1 MSNYGASNITV
12 LEGLEAVRKRP
23 GMYIGNTGKDG
34 LQRCFGEIMDNSI
47 DEFMAGE
54 AKKITINYTKTK
66 SMVVGDDG
74 RGIPTD
80 IHPKTGKSALET
92 IMTVLHAGG
101 KFDQGSYEFSGG
113 LHGVGASVVNAL
125 STYLKVWVLRDDK
138 ISYQLFEKGV
148 TQGELLVLSKEEA
161 YKKFPSIEGYACWDK
176 TGTLIEFLP
185 DKTIFE
191 TIDFSVTELK
201 SSLKQ
206 AAYLNA
212 GVDIIF
218 NAVTEE
224 KPTRYHYPKGILT
237 YLTEITEGETSISP
251 VIHFSKKEDKFQLE
265 CAMCYVTDYSEKLFP
280 YTNGV
285 GNPEGG
291 MHVTGFKTAVT
302 KVINGYAT
310 AKGYFKKEGDKFTA
324 EDLKEGLRVILSIK
338 MVDPQFTS
346 QSKVK
351 LGSTLART
359 KTYEIVSDSLENF
372 FEENPA
378 VAASVVQ
385 KAQLALKARLA
396 AKAARESVLR
406 KGVLDSMAL
415 PGKLAD
421 CSEKDPAKSE
431 IFIVEGDSAGG
442 CFLASNKVKLADG
455 RSISFAELVEED
467 KKGIQNYCYT
477 VQNNGHIGMERILHP
492 RITKSNAKV
501 IQITL
506 DNGEKIQCTP
516 DHKFML
522 RDGAYKAAEQLTT
535 NDSLMPLYSKLSSKK
550 SKQTIEGYE
559 MVWDMKDD
567 KYIYSHMLA
576 DFYNLQNNVYKT
588 TLGSNRHHI
597 DFKKINNNP
606 SNIIRMTRD
615 DHFKLHK
622 DHCDLTL
629 RSPESIQK
637 SKDTHA
643 TPEYK
648 AFMKLRM
655 KDPETKKILSEQA
668 KKQWEDETYKEF
680 MTKAWKDFYNSNEEY
695 RKANNLKLNEIQKEY
710 WSKAENKLKQAIT
723 TATYFENNPEVRKQY
738 SDFSKE
744 QWKDKELIE
753 WRKETTSKQWTD
765 EFRESRKNALAK
777 TYHDKTLKAL
787 KEATIKYGEF
797 TESNFNQ
804 YRKVVNDRSI
814 IRFDTFCERYYNS
827 NPELALEA
835 VSNYNHRIVSIEEY
849 PGLHDVY
856 DIEVPNT
863 HNFALDCG
871 IFVHNSAKQGRD
883 RHTQAILPLRGKVLN
898 TERATLDK
906 IMGYEGIKNM
916 ITAFGTGIG
925 DRFDIEKLRYHKIVL
940 MTDADV
946 DGAHITTL
954 LLTFLYRYMP
964 DLIDGGHIYLAR
976 PPLYKISVG
985 KKFSYVYSDEEKE
998 ALLKELAGDGEAEI
1012 VNAAEDAVN
1021 QNAAEIDQDGIEGID
1036 LNEEGTAKATKKK
1049 KKIEIQRYKGL
1060 GEMNPEQLW
1069 DTTMD
1074 PEARV
1079 LYQITVG
1086 EAEAAHVVFEH
1097 LMGADVAP
1105 RKAFIEDNAQYVEFD
1120 SI

>member
-54 AKKITINYTKTK
+54 AKKITINYTKSK

-161 YKKFPSIEGYACWDK
+161 YKKFPSIEGYACWNK

-237 YLTEITEGETSISP
+237 YLEEITTGETTISP
-251 VIHFSKKEDKFQLE
+251 VIHFAKKEDKFQLE

-310 AKGYFKKEGDKFTA
+310 SKGYFKKEGDKFTSD
-324 EDLKEGLRVILSIK
+324 DLKEGLRVILSIK

-442 CFLASNKVKLADG
+442 
-455 RSISFAELVEED
+455 
-467 KKGIQNYCYT
+467 
-477 VQNNGHIGMERILHP
+477 
-492 RITKSNAKV
+492 
-501 IQITL
+501 
-506 DNGEKIQCTP
+506 
-516 DHKFML
+516 
-522 RDGAYKAAEQLTT
+522 
-535 NDSLMPLYSKLSSKK
+535 
-550 SKQTIEGYE
+550 
-559 MVWDMKDD
+559 
-567 KYIYSHMLA
+567 
-576 DFYNLQNNVYKT
+576 
-588 TLGSNRHHI
+588 
-597 DFKKINNNP
+597 
-606 SNIIRMTRD
+606 
-615 DHFKLHK
+615 
-622 DHCDLTL
+622 
-629 RSPESIQK
+629 
-637 SKDTHA
+637 
-643 TPEYK
+643 
-648 AFMKLRM
+648 
-655 KDPETKKILSEQA
+655 
-668 KKQWEDETYKEF
+668 
-680 MTKAWKDFYNSNEEY
+680 
-695 RKANNLKLNEIQKEY
+695 
-710 WSKAENKLKQAIT
+710 
-723 TATYFENNPEVRKQY
+723 
-738 SDFSKE
+738 
-744 QWKDKELIE
+744 
-753 WRKETTSKQWTD
+753 
-765 EFRESRKNALAK
+765 
-777 TYHDKTLKAL
+777 
-787 KEATIKYGEF
+787 
-797 TESNFNQ
+797 
-804 YRKVVNDRSI
+804 
-814 IRFDTFCERYYNS
+814 
-827 NPELALEA
+827 
-835 VSNYNHRIVSIEEY
+835 
-849 PGLHDVY
+849 
-856 DIEVPNT
+856 
-863 HNFALDCG
+863 
-871 IFVHNSAKQGRD
+871 SAKQGRD

-998 ALLKELAGDGEAEI
+998 VLLKELAGDGEAEV
-1012 VNAAEDAVN
+1012 VNAAEEANNQSNEAV
-1021 QNAAEIDQDGIEGID
+1021 DQDGIEGVD
-1036 LNEEGTAKATKKK
+1036 LNEEGTAKSAKKK